1 MSQKFYSLAFSN
13 EITNTKDDAIN
24 SVAKFKR
31 NYIIKKYTPE
41 EIVKNINAGKSFI
54 PCYLICKKNPKTKED
69 TYIVKEQSIFAFDI
83 DNKLNNTTIER
94 IQRLLNSH
102 GLIPNIIYKTHSYK
116 KTHQRFRVILFF
128 EKSSVLWNSRIKENI
143 SYLINFKYPQACD
156 INCNDITRVFFSAKD
171 SVVYS
176 NFDIANSLT
185 PIKMIITDKLNSIS
199 KKNPILT
206 NIFLNTKKLYQEASL
221 KSLCVKPYN
230 DLIELNSK
238 MILQCCKQSNNYFL
252 VDKKN
257 KKSQINI
264 TLNNLN
270 TLNLKNY
277 NNNSDPY
284 VQKVSLNNLYVR
296 SSCSNSPRKRG
307 IYGLKIYKG
316 EFFLTPFIDNDL
328 RNPENTYVESRFLRK
343 KKLEFL
349 KNLICVEDISKN
361 FQCILPEHEDHHNSA
376 YIFFSEK
383 YKTYFYR
390 CRSCEK
396 QYRLIPLIAEIFRQL
411 GVKTDAEE
419 IYIWLSNL
427 ITNGYDRQYKNKI
440 LKAKINNL
448 FFYKKCLARSWWLE
462 KNFPKLNSVLQ
473 SKKLYYDL
481 LIYFID
487 QDIKT
492 IRSIFVHGTSFKY
505 ILPNRDYIEPMMIK
519 TRLKILEDLKQTY
532 PDIKDDRL
540 RYALDKLVDLK
551 LIKKLQDKEIPSKK
565 LEWLYKQ
572 RTAVYKKR
580 MNVYIVPFFSKEVL
594 KNAQNILSGDKVEDI
609 EQKWYNV
616 TKLIQDE
623 VLKKGYISRPELIK
637 IVHTTDPSMKMH
649 KVKEKVLELISQAE
663 TESLK
668 LEIVEY
674 NKKRQK
680 KYKIKESGLKYYLT
694 KIVVAKE
701 QK

>member
-1 MSQKFYSLAFSN
+1 MLQKLYSLAFSN
-13 EITNTKDDAIN
+13 EIANTKDDAIN
-24 SVAKFKR
+24 SIAKLKR
-31 NYIIKKYTPE
+31 NYIIRKYTPE

-54 PCYLICKKNPKTKED
+54 PCYLICKKDSKTKKNI
-69 TYIVKEQSIFAFDI
+69 YIVKEQFIFAFDI
-83 DNKLNNTTIER
+83 DNKLNNTTIDR
-94 IQRLLNSH
+94 IQRLLQSH
-102 GLIPNIIYKTHSYK
+102 GLITNIIYKTHSYK
-116 KTHQRFRVILFF
+116 KTHQRFRVVLFF
-128 EKSSVLWNSRIKENI
+128 EKSPVLWNSRIKENI
-143 SYLINFKYPQACD
+143 SYLINSKYPQACD
-156 INCNDITRVFFSAKD
+156 TNCNDITRVFFSAKD

-206 NIFLNTKKLYQEASL
+206 NIFLNTKKLYQEVSL
-221 KSLCVKPYN
+221 KSLCIKPYD
-230 DLIELNSK
+230 DLIKLSSK
-238 MILQCCKQSNNYFL
+238 MILQCCKQSSNYFL

-264 TLNNLN
+264 ALNNLN
-270 TLNLKNY
+270 MLNLKNY
-277 NNNSDPY
+277 NNNENLF
-284 VQKVSLNNLYVR
+284 VQKGSMNNLYIR
-296 SSCSNSPRKRG
+296 SSCSNAPRKRE
-307 IYGLKIYKG
+307 IYGLKIYRG
-316 EFFLTPFIDNDL
+316 GFFLTHFIDNSL
-328 RNPENTYVESRFLRK
+328 RNLESTYVEQRFVRK

-349 KNLICVEDISKN
+349 KNLICVGDISKN

-448 FFYKKCLARSWWLE
+448 FFYKKCLTRSWWLE
-462 KNFPKLNSVLQ
+462 KNFPKLNNILQ

-492 IRSIFVHGTSFKY
+492 IRSIFTHGTSFKY
-505 ILPNRDYIEPMMIK
+505 VLSNGEYIEPMMIK
-519 TRLKILEDLKQTY
+519 ARLKILEDLKQTH
-532 PDIKDDRL
+532 PDIKDDHL
-540 RYALDKLVDLK
+540 RYALNKLVDLK
-551 LIKKLQDKEIPSKK
+551 LIKKLQDEEIPIKK

-580 MNVYIVPFFSKEVL
+580 MNVYTVPFFSKEL
-594 KNAQNILSGDKVEDI
+594 LQNAQNILSGDKVENI

-616 TKLIQDE
+616 IKLIQND
-623 VLKKGYISRPELIK
+623 VLKKRYISRPKLIE
-637 IVHTTDPSMKMH
+637 IVHTIAPSMKMCL
-649 KVKEKVLELISQAE
+649 VKQKVLELISQAE

-694 KIVVAKE
+694 KIIVAKE

>member
-1 MSQKFYSLAFSN
+1 MSQKLYSLAFSN
-13 EITNTKDDAIN
+13 EIANTKDDAIN
-24 SVAKFKR
+24 SVANFKKK
-31 NYIIKKYTPE
+31 YIIKKYTPE

-54 PCYLICKKNPKTKED
+54 PCWLICKKNSKTKED
-69 TYIVKEQSIFAFDI
+69 IYTLKEQFVFAFDI
-83 DNKLNNTTIER
+83 DNKLNNITVDR
-94 IQRLLNSH
+94 IQRLLDSH

-116 KTHQRFRVILFF
+116 KTHQRFRVVLIF
-128 EKSSVLWNSRIKENI
+128 EKSPVFWNSRIKENI
-143 SYLINFKYPQACD
+143 SYLINSKYPQACD
-156 INCNDITRVFFSAKD
+156 VNCNDITRVFFSAKD

-176 NFDIANSLT
+176 NFEIINSLT
-185 PIKMIITDKLNSIS
+185 PIKMIIVDKLNNIS
-199 KKNPILT
+199 KKNPILANT
-206 NIFLNTKKLYQEASL
+206 FLNTKKLYQEASL
-221 KSLCVKPYN
+221 KSLCVKSHN

-252 VDKKN
+252 IDKKN
-257 KKSQINI
+257 KKSQIDIISNS
-264 TLNNLN
+264 LNM
-270 TLNLKNY
+270 LNLKNY
-277 NNNSDPY
+277 NNNKNSY
-284 VQKVSLNNLYVR
+284 EQQVSLNNLYIR
-296 SSCSNSPRKRG
+296 SSCSTPPRKRG
-307 IYGLKIYKG
+307 ICHIRMYNGG
-316 EFFLTPFIDNDL
+316 FFLTRFIDNGL
-328 RNPENTYVESRFLRK
+328 RNQENIYIEPRFFRK

-349 KNLICVEDISKN
+349 KNLICVGDATKG
-361 FQCILPEHEDHHNSA
+361 FKCVLPEHEDHRASA
-376 YIFFSEK
+376 YISYSEIH
-383 YKTYFYR
+383 KTYFYH
-390 CRSCEK
+390 CSSCGK
-396 QYRLIPLIAEIFRQL
+396 HYRLIPLIAEIFRQL

-427 ITNGYDRQYKNKI
+427 INNGYDRQYKNKI

-448 FFYKKCLARSWWLE
+448 FFYKKCLTRSWWLK
-462 KNFPKLNSVLQ
+462 KNFPKLNEVLQ

-481 LIYFID
+481 LIYFIN

-492 IRSIFVHGTSFKY
+492 IRSIFAHGTSFKY
-505 ILPNRDYIEPMMIK
+505 VLSNGEYVEPMMIK
-519 TRLKILEDLKQTY
+519 ARLRILEDLKQTH

-580 MNVYIVPFFSKEVL
+580 MNVYVVPFFSKEVL

-623 VLKKGYISRPELIK
+623 VLKKGYISRPRLIK
-637 IVHTTDPSMKMH
+637 IVRTIDTSMKMY

-663 TESLK
+663 TELLK

-680 KYKIKESGLKYYLT
+680 KYKIKESGLKCYLT
-694 KIVVAKE
+694 KIIVAKE

>member
-1 MSQKFYSLAFSN
+1 MSQKLYSLAFSN
-13 EITNTKDDAIN
+13 EIANTKDDAVN
-24 SVAKFKR
+24 SVAKFKKM
-31 NYIIKKYTPE
+31 YIIKKYTLE

-54 PCYLICKKNPKTKED
+54 PCCLICKKDLKTKKNIY
-69 TYIVKEQSIFAFDI
+69 TVKEQFVFAFDV
-83 DNKLNNTTIER
+83 DNKLNNTTVNR

-102 GLIPNIIYKTHSYK
+102 GLIPNIIYRTHSYK
-116 KTHQRFRVILFF
+116 ETHQRFRIVLIFENSPVIW
-128 EKSSVLWNSRIKENI
+128 SSRIKENI
-143 SYLINFKYPQACD
+143 SYLINSKYPQACD
-156 INCNDITRVFFSAKD
+156 TNCNDVTRVFFSAKD
-171 SVVYS
+171 SVIYS
-176 NFDIANSLT
+176 NFDILNSLT
-185 PIKMIITDKLNSIS
+185 PIKMFIVDKLNNIS

-206 NIFLNTKKLYQEASL
+206 NIFLNTKKLYQETSL
-221 KSLCVKPYN
+221 KSLCVKPHD
-230 DLIELNSK
+230 DLIKLNSK
-238 MILQCCKQSNNYFL
+238 IVLQCCKQSNNYFL
-252 VDKKN
+252 IDKKN
-257 KKSQINI
+257 KKSKTNI
-264 TLNNLN
+264 TSNSLN

-277 NNNSDPY
+277 NNNRNSY
-284 VQKVSLNNLYVR
+284 KQQVSLNNLYIR
-296 SSCSNSPRKRG
+296 SSCSNAPRKRE
-307 IYGLKIYKG
+307 ICHIKTYKG
-316 EFFLTPFIDNDL
+316 GFFLTRFIDNDL
-328 RNPENTYVESRFLRK
+328 RNPENIYIESRFLRK

-349 KNLICVEDISKN
+349 KNLICVGDATKG
-361 FQCILPEHEDHHNSA
+361 FKCVLPEHEDHRASA
-376 YIFFSEK
+376 YISYSEIH
-383 YKTYFYR
+383 KTYFYH
-390 CRSCEK
+390 CSSCGK
-396 QYRLIPLIAEIFRQL
+396 HYRLIPLIAEIFRQL

-427 ITNGYDRQYKNKI
+427 INNGYDRQYKNKI

-448 FFYKKCLARSWWLE
+448 FFYKKCLTRSWWLK
-462 KNFPKLNSVLQ
+462 KNFPKLNEVLQ

-492 IRSIFVHGTSFKY
+492 IRSIFAHGTSFKY
-505 ILPNRDYIEPMMIK
+505 VLSNGEYVEPMMIK
-519 TRLKILEDLKQTY
+519 ARLRILEDLKQTH

-580 MNVYIVPFFSKEVL
+580 MNVYVVPFFSKEVL

-623 VLKKGYISRPELIK
+623 VLKKGYISRPRLIK
-637 IVHTTDPSMKMH
+637 IVRTIDTSMKMY

-668 LEIVEY
+668 FEIVEY

-680 KYKIKESGLKYYLT
+680 KYKIKESGLKCYLT
-694 KIVVAKE
+694 KIIVAKE